1 VRPLAA
7 VAVAAFAGAV
17 VLHVVLATPLGRE
30 PSGPAPASPRAT
42 LPFDLPPA
50 EDLRASPRLVF
61 AHYWP
66 PLPISIDN
74 KPPERD
80 YYARNYLTPDGEA
93 GKHAAYGGH
102 LRDRPLPR
110 PPSPHPDWRLRDRK
124 KEVRQAAAAGLDG
137 FALDVLQLEGD
148 PDVRVW
154 ENARLLLR
162 AAEEVDPGFRV
173 MLMPDLSGS
182 LVDKSPE
189 QLAAA
194 MATLAGS
201 PAAFR
206 LADGRLV
213 VAPFKAEAHDPPWWQ
228 TFRSVM
234 RAEHGLDVALV
245 PVFVGD
251 ERELGPRFVEVS
263 YGLSRWGA
271 RNPEWNDPADL
282 TRDGTLARVS
292 RMRELRPLWMQPVSV
307 QDARPRQGIFD
318 EAENTTNLRRTWQ
331 LARESGAQ
339 WVQVPTWNDYTESTH
354 VAPSVDH
361 GWTFLDLMSFYLT
374 WFKTGE
380 EPEVVRDAVYVT
392 HRTQPWDA
400 EPRVDQTLTMQPR
413 GGSAPRD
420 TVEALAFLTRPARV
434 TVTVGGRSTTC
445 RAPAGVSACTAP
457 LRPGRVSAAVT
468 RAGARVV
475 SVTSPHEVTDE
486 PTVQDLAY
494 VGVGSLRR
502 PG

>member
-1 VRPLAA
+1 MRPLAA
-7 VAVAAFAGAV
+7 VAAAAVAGAL
-17 VLHVVLATPLGRE
+17 VLHVALATPLGRE
-30 PSGPAPASPRAT
+30 PPGPAPSTSSAV
-42 LPFDLPPA
+42 LPFDLPPP
-50 EDLRASPRLVF
+50 EQLRDSSRLVF

-74 KPPERD
+74 EPPDVD

-110 PPSPHPDWRLRDRK
+110 SPSPHADWRLRDMRT
-124 KEVRQAAAAGLDG
+124 EVRQAAAAGLDG
-137 FALDVLQLEGD
+137 FTLDVLQVEGD

-162 AAEEVDPGFRV
+162 AAEAVDPAFRV

-182 LVDKSPE
+182 LADKSPE
-189 QLAAA
+189 QLAGA
-194 MATLAGS
+194 MATLARS

-206 LADGRLV
+206 LPDGRLV
-213 VAPFKAEAHDPPWWQ
+213 VAPFKAEAHDPPWWEA
-228 TFRSVM
+228 FRSVM
-234 RAEHGLDVALV
+234 RTEHGLEVALV

-251 ERELGPRFVEVS
+251 ERELGPRFAAVS

-271 RNPEWNDPADL
+271 RNPEWNDPRDDTAD
-282 TRDGTLARVS
+282 GPLARVA
-292 RMRELRPLWMQPVSV
+292 RMRDLRPLWMQPVSV
-307 QDARPRQGIFD
+307 QDARPNQGIFD
-318 EAENTTNLRRTWQ
+318 EAENTTNLRLTWQ
-331 LARESGAQ
+331 VARESGAQ

-354 VAPSVDH
+354 IAPSVDH

-392 HRTQPWDA
+392 HRTQPWRA
-400 EPRVDQTLTMQPR
+400 EPRVDQSVTMRPR
-413 GGSAPRD
+413 GGSPPRD
-420 TVEALAFLTRPARV
+420 TVEALTFLTRPAQV
-434 TVTVGGRSTTC
+434 TVSVGGRSMTC
-445 RAPAGVSACTAP
+445 RAPAGVSACTVA
-457 LRPGRVSAAVT
+457 LRPGRVSAVVT
-468 RAGARVV
+468 RGGARVAA
-475 SVTSPHEVTDE
+475 VTSPHEVTDE
-486 PTVQDLAY
+486 PFVQDLAY